1 MSLTKYFDYEFY
13 INKYPELKDFSKNK
27 ATNHFL
33 NIGIKEHRIFNEKLL
48 NFDYD
53 YFILNNE
60 CEHKNYIKVCNY
72 FIENVNEQRFIY
84 TLKLDFFEYDYY
96 INKYID
102 IKNFA
107 YIEACEHFLNT
118 GIKENRLFN
127 KILETYSSNNL
138 SYDEYIKYIINI
150 KFCNSKINDSTC
162 IILENYFNFG
172 LKTHTDLLSKT
183 LDIDV
188 LVKNN
193 IIKSDNDCY
202 NKIIKFNRQK
212 IKDYSIIIFQ
222 HTNSLIQNKK
232 SYHKFIYIVHC
243 KISTMNFLNNNN
255 IIQNIN
261 NVDYFIFVS
270 EEVKTDFI
278 STINN
283 ILLKQNKVKL
293 LFDNSCIIENT
304 IPQIENNKKTKTN
317 LYICGS
323 SINKHKRISELVN
336 DFVTFSNNNYN
347 GNKRTLKIYGNISN
361 NKYYEE
367 VKNRIKELND
377 EYLINNNIQRN
388 NIWEIHLNNSL
399 EHDEYLEILKTCEYF
414 CMYSNSEGN
423 SYSIL
428 EAMVLNKKI
437 ICSEE
442 CITTDITRM
451 YKNKRYSF
459 EDFNKSKNKIE
470 FKHDSINKMKDII
483 VLLSVKTY

>member
-33 NIGIKEHRIFNEKLL
+33 NIGIKEHRIFNKKIL

-72 FIENVNEQRFIY
+72 FIENLNELKFIY
-84 TLKLDFFEYDYY
+84 SSKLELFEYDYY
-96 INKYID
+96 INKYSD
-102 IKNFA
+102 IKNLA
-107 YIEACEHFLNT
+107 YFEACEHFLNE

-127 KILETYSSNNL
+127 KILEEYSSNNS
-138 SYDEYIKYIINI
+138 SYDEYIKHIINI
-150 KFCNSKINDSTC
+150 KFSNRKINDNTC

-193 IIKSDNDCY
+193 IIKNDNDCS
-202 NKIIKFNRQK
+202 NKIQKFDRQK

-222 HTNSLIQNKK
+222 NTNSLIENKK
-232 SYHKFIYIVHC
+232 SYHKFIYVVHI
-243 KISTMNFLNNNN
+243 KISTMNTLLNQN
-255 IIQNIN
+255 IIENISKI
-261 NVDYFIFVS
+261 DYFIFVS
-270 EEVKTDFI
+270 EEVKIDFI

-283 ILLKQNKVKL
+283 ILLKRNKETQS
-293 LFDNSCIIENT
+293 FDNSRIIENT
-304 IPQIENNKKTKTN
+304 IPQIENNKKMIKN
-317 LYICGS
+317 LYICGA
-323 SINKHKRISELVN
+323 SINKHKRIIELVQ
-336 DFVTFSNNNYN
+336 DFVKFSNNNYN
-347 GNKRTLKIYGNISN
+347 ENKRILKIYGNISN

-367 VKNRIKELND
+367 VKNKIKILND

-388 NIWEIHLNNSL
+388 NVWEIHLNNSL
-399 EHDEYLEILKTCEYF
+399 EHNEYLEILKTCEYF
-414 CMYSNSEGN
+414 CMYSKSEGN

-428 EAMVLNKKI
+428 EAMMLNKKI

-442 CITTDITRM
+442 CITTDIERK
-451 YKNKRYSF
+451 YKNKRYLF
-459 EDFNKSKNKIE
+459 EDFNKSKTKIE
-470 FKHDSINKMKDII
+470 FKHDSINKIKDLIKE
-483 VLLSVKTY
+483 LSVKTY